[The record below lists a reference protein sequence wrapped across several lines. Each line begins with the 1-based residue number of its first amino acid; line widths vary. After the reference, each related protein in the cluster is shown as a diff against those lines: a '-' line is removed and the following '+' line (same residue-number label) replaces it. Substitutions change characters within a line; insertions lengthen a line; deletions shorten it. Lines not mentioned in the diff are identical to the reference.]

1 MFSKGRVRM
10 EIRSEEDILS
20 IIREDRWMMD
30 ILVTV
35 QGLGLPDWWVCAGF
49 VRGKVWDVLH
59 GFDRRTATPD
69 VDVVYYDAHNLLES
83 EEKRLEAKLHS
94 LRPGIPWS
102 VKNEARMHEIN
113 DLPPYTSA
121 EDAISKFPETATSLG
136 IHMNEDNELV
146 LTAPHGIH
154 DLVNFIVRPTP
165 LFEVNQPLA
174 ATFEARLLK
183 KNWQLIWDK
192 VTINTTNH

>member
-49 VRGKVWDVLH
+49 VTGKFGMCFMDLIVERQLQ
-59 GFDRRTATPD
+59 D
-69 VDVVYYDAHNLLES
+69 VDVVNYDAHNLLES
-83 EEKRLEAKLHS
+83 EAKRLEAKLHS

-102 VKNEARMHEIN
+102 VKNEARIHEMN

-136 IHMNEDNELV
+136 IPTNQDNELV
-146 LTAPHGIH
+146 LPALHGIH
-154 DLVNFIVRPTP
+154 DQVNVSVRPRP
-165 LFEVNQPLA
+165 
-174 ATFEARLLK
+174 
-183 KNWQLIWDK
+183 
-192 VTINTTNH
+192 

>member
-1 MFSKGRVRM
+1 MFLIGGVEM
-10 EIRSEEDILS
+10 EIHCEEDILS
-20 IIREDRWMMD
+20 IIGEDRWMMD
-30 ILVTV
+30 ILETV
-35 QGLGLPDWWVCAGF
+35 KGLGLPDWWICAGF

-59 GFDRRTATPD
+59 GFECRTVTPD
-69 VDVVYYDAHNLLES
+69 VDVVYYDAYNLLES
-83 EEKRLEAKLHS
+83 EEKRLEEKLHG
-94 LRPGIPWS
+94 LHPGIPWS

-113 DLPPYTSA
+113 NLPPYTSA

-136 IHMNEDNELV
+136 VRMNDDNELI

-174 ATFEARLLK
+174 ATFER
-183 KNWQLIWDK
+183 
-192 VTINTTNH
+192 VC